1 MHMMPQMNHQIL
13 QRTVI
18 FQAVEIILIRLE
30 SQLHLLPVGE
40 KFDWLFGDKV
50 SKGANNISKKG
61 LDMVES
67 KYPVINKPVDELP
80 DYSKQAA
87 TNKLFSYIG
96 LNKSKVSENPEQT
109 KTSKEKEDSELFSLK
124 STVSVE
130 MKTPDGTSYEMRY
143 VPFNLKDNFMYKTI
157 TNLWPKKE

>member
-67 KYPVINKPVDELP
+67 KYPVINKPVDELR
-80 DYSKQAA
+80 DYSKQAV
-87 TNKLFSYIG
+87 TNQLFSYIR
-96 LNKSKVSENPEQT
+96 LNKSKIPENPEQT
-109 KTSKEKEDSELFSLK
+109 KKFKENEDSKSFLLK
-124 STVSVE
+124 STFSVK
-130 MKTPDGTSYEMRY
+130 MKTPESTFYEFSC
-143 VPFNLKDNFMYKTI
+143 VPFNLKDYFMYKTI
-157 TNLWPKKE
+157 TNLWPKKQ